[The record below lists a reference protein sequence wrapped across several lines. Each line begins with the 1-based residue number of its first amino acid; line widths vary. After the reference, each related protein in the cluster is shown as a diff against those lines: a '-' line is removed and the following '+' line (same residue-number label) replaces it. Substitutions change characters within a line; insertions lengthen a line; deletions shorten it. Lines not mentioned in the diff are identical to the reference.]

1 MNKIFKRSKPTF
13 RLRPQHSNPIP
24 TVPRLAFRPRCAK
37 IDSYET
43 IEGVQGNV
51 TIAEGPVC
59 NGDGSGCDSPTP
71 DNGYYVDVEDG
82 VEIFAFGVSTNNTFE
97 QPPFTTRPGWAGE
110 HLSETQW
117 NDGFTVGYD
126 PPVSFGA
133 VAFVTD
139 EVGLFDDLFG
149 TDEDHV
155 YLYVNFNQT
164 AGTNFITDAS
174 DTVQLS
180 PGTWPVV
187 TPEFRYLGNPDTQF
201 TAFNTTGGIVGSS
214 VVPEPGSL
222 AMMMIGIVLN
232 LLCRR
237 RSCSE

>member
-1 MNKIFKRSKPTF
+1 
-13 RLRPQHSNPIP
+13 
-24 TVPRLAFRPRCAK
+24 
-37 IDSYET
+37 
-43 IEGVQGNV
+43 VQGNV

-97 QPPFTTRPGWAGE
+97 QPPFTTRSGWAGE

-117 NDGFTVGYD
+117 SDGFTVGYD

-174 DTVQLS
+174 GTRIVIRKPPALLVRTKKAPPLFFDT
-180 PGTWPVV
+180 
-187 TPEFRYLGNPDTQF
+187 
-201 TAFNTTGGIVGSS
+201 SS
-214 VVPEPGSL
+214 TRKRVNFET
-222 AMMMIGIVLN
+222 
-232 LLCRR
+232 
-237 RSCSE
+237 